1 MYKISFDF
9 FLLYF
14 PLRSILSWNSFL
26 NGDFFGVKI
35 WNWNVENHHNYH
47 NWTTIWMISHLIW
60 QYHSRAWKKIQIYKN
75 GLVKLK
81 KIIITHF
88 FHMAIDIISF
98 HVISSIKAFA
108 LMSKNKHVFQFI
120 WSIIWLMLFK

>member
-1 MYKISFDF
+1 MYRISFDF

-26 NGDFFGVKI
+26 NSDFFRVKI
-35 WNWNVENHHNYH
+35 WSWNVENHHNYR

-60 QYHSRAWKKIQIYKN
+60 QYHSRSWKKSQIYIN

-81 KIIITHF
+81 KIIIIHF
-88 FHMAIDIISF
+88 FHVAIDIISF
-98 HVISSIKAFA
+98 YVISSIKAFA